1 MSRFAAFGNRLYTG
15 ETSVEIVR
23 RQKVWYTAS
32 AVVLLISVLALGFR
46 GLTLGLEFTGG
57 SEFRITGTHTTA
69 DLPGSRAVRDVV
81 PEAEPKVA
89 RVGKDSVRVQ
99 TDRLSDTQTEQ
110 VKDKLAGAY
119 GVSSNNVTA
128 SFVGPSWGKSVSKKA
143 LTGLIAFL
151 VLVGIVIAGYFR
163 NWKSAVSAVAALLHD
178 LVITVGIY
186 ALVGFEVTPASVIGF
201 LTILGYSLY
210 DTVVVFDKIRENTHG
225 ITAQTKRTYSE
236 AANLAVNQTLVRSIN
251 TSVVALLPVGSI
263 LFIGAFLLGAGT
275 LKDLSLAL
283 FVGIATGTYSSVFIA
298 PPLLADLRER
308 EPEMIALRKRVLS
321 RRENPTAG
329 PAARPARGPK
339 GRRAGAT
346 AVLDRPV
353 GDGSD
358 ADGSSAAAPARDDA
372 TAAGSTRP
380 AGDASPVRPARA
392 TRPSSTGQ
400 RPQPA
405 RKKGTRAKGKKR

>member
-32 AVVLLISVLALGFR
+32 AVVLVISVLALGFR

-69 DLPGSRAVRDVV
+69 DIPGSRAVQAVV
-81 PEAEPKVA
+81 PEAVPKVA

-99 TDRLSDTQTEQ
+99 TDRLNDTQTEQ
-110 VKDKLAGAY
+110 VKEKLAVAY
-119 GVSSNNVTA
+119 DVPTGNVTA

-151 VLVGIVIAGYFR
+151 ILVGIVIAGYFR

-321 RRENPTAG
+321 RRENPTAA
-329 PAARPARGPK
+329 PAPRPARGQ
-339 GRRAGAT
+339 RGARGPAST
-346 AVLDRPV
+346 AVLDRPAD
-353 GDGSD
+353 DGLED
-358 ADGSSAAAPARDDA
+358 DGTGPATATDGAAAKTPADGAN
-372 TAAGSTRP
+372 G
-380 AGDASPVRPARA
+380 GRPARPP
-392 TRPSSTGQ
+392 RPASGQ
-400 RPQPA
+400 RSQPA
-405 RKKGTRAKGKKR
+405 RKKSSRPKGKRR